1 MFRFDPVKSHAGHVL
16 RGDGGRII
24 LIGPTQEE
32 RPLPSE
38 PTRQL
43 ETVPNPA
50 PERDY
55 VVRMEIPEF
64 TCLCPRTGQPDFAT
78 LRVEYVPGPSLLEL
92 KAVKLYM
99 WSWRDEGA
107 FHEAVVNRV
116 LDDLVAAAEPRWMRI
131 TGAFRVRGG
140 IETTVAAE
148 HGERPAAAARIGG

>member
-1 MFRFDPVKSHAGHVL
+1 VL
-16 RGDGGRII
+16 RGGGGRII
-24 LIGPTQEE
+24 LNGLPEEE
-32 RPLPSE
+32 RSLPTE

-55 VVRMEIPEF
+55 VVRMQIPEF

-78 LRVEYVPGPSLLEL
+78 LWVEYVPGPSLLEL
-92 KAVKLYM
+92 KAVKLYI

-116 LDDLVAAAEPRWMRI
+116 LDDLVVAAEPRWMRI

-148 HGERPAAAARIGG
+148 HGSRPREGARIGG